1 MSLLYLW
8 SYNKLVMIMMIY
20 TVDNLGINM
29 NSPSKE
35 SKQGYIND
43 IYRLKFIKFRLRF
56 LWACIFKTY
65 VTKNRVTQSSKYKRF
80 YPNSIELI

>member
-56 LWACIFKTY
+56 HVFSGLAFL
-65 VTKNRVTQSSKYKRF
+65 KRA
-80 YPNSIELI
+80 

>member
-1 MSLLYLW
+1 
-8 SYNKLVMIMMIY
+8 MIIY
-20 TVDNLGINM
+20 TVDDLGINM

-43 IYRLKFIKFRLRF
+43 IYRLKFIKFGNLRKMCWAGVF
-56 LWACIFKTY
+56 RCWACIFKTF